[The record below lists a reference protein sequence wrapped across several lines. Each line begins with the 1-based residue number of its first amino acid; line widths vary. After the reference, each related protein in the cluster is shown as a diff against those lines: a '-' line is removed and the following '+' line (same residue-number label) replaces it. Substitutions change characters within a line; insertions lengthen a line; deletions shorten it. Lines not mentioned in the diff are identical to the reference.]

1 MKLNYGILIYL
12 IKMLTF
18 LSIMLRTNYL
28 KIKIKK
34 KNTDFNDNYTK
45 LNLNLNLTFHNINK
59 RNNKINIAIYA
70 FSIKNGG
77 RSRITAL
84 LINYLYKI
92 NIFKIFLFTLK
103 IVEEDEYIIPFNI
116 KRFQIKENHLFKI
129 INKNKIDILIYEL
142 DEIEEI
148 ISLNNYKSIKVIFYQ
163 HSSSF
168 DWLYEN
174 YTIFKSI
181 YEKFY
186 SSKYVVSIVP
196 FDNDY
201 LFILLFR
208 LLIVGINSNIESN
221 KYFTF

>member
-1 MKLNYGILIYL
+1 MKLNFGILIYL

-18 LSIMLRTNYL
+18 LSIILRISYL

-34 KNTDFNDNYTK
+34 KITDFNDNYTK
-45 LNLNLNLTFHNINK
+45 LNLNINLTFHNIIK
-59 RNNKINIAIYA
+59 RKIKINIAIYA

-103 IVEEDEYIIPFNI
+103 IIEENEYIIPTNI
-116 KRFQIKENHLFKI
+116 KRFQIKNHLIKI

-148 ISLNNYKSIKVIFYQ
+148 ISLNNYMIF
-163 HSSSF
+163 
-168 DWLYEN
+168 
-174 YTIFKSI
+174 
-181 YEKFY
+181 
-186 SSKYVVSIVP
+186 
-196 FDNDY
+196 
-201 LFILLFR
+201 
-208 LLIVGINSNIESN
+208 G
-221 KYFTF
+221 